1 MLMYLYIGGDIVL
14 PCRQVIAV
22 FDAQS
27 TDTQVT
33 REFLRIYREE
43 GFSVSTTEGGPVKS
57 LVLTENKLYLS
68 SIASATLRRRW
79 SSFPADERE

>member
-1 MLMYLYIGGDIVL
+1 MLMYLYIGGNIVL

-22 FDAQS
+22 FDALA
-27 TDTQVT
+27 TDVPVT
-33 REFLRIYREE
+33 REFLQTYREE
-43 GFSVSTTEGGPVKS
+43 GFAVSTTAGGPVKS

-68 SIASATLRRRW
+68 SVASATLRRRW